1 MVKKYQIFIS
11 STYTDLVEERK
22 LVQDTILSMY
32 HFPVGMELFSAAD
45 EDQWDVIKETIDS
58 SDYYVLILAHRYGS
72 IIQSGSDKGISYT
85 EKEYRYAK
93 SKGIPILAFIINPT
107 ASVKPEYIEIEHKHE
122 LEKFIADVKTGRIVK
137 WWETKEELSR
147 LVMNSLYKQFAK
159 NKRPGWVRDTYN
171 AESTLSEM
179 VKLNQQIRDLTAEN
193 KQLKEELASF
203 QKPHRSPKLTVSINV
218 DTIDDALGNKCCPD
232 YAIQDEETFIKGV
245 KKLNISLF
253 QEIKKK
259 YTRIEMADFPDD
271 LKPFAKQDEIDEYNA
286 SLPDDKELQRYVS
299 SMEEYIQNT
308 SSCVHIN
315 IGIHNDGN
323 AKACNASAELAFPEG
338 VNVFDDEILDLE
350 EPVAPKKGKNPIQLA
365 KNRKD
370 NQFKFLLDISDSLA
384 NVVVPN
390 YSPVNLRS
398 IADIVADGIEN
409 YSLYDNMV
417 DIECGDIIHTKSY
430 WKRGIYL
437 VGKKPGKY
445 QIKCTLMCEEYE
457 EPHIEYIDF
466 EVQ

>member
-1 MVKKYQIFIS
+1 MDKKYQIFIS
-11 STYTDLVEERK
+11 STYTDLVDERK

-45 EDQWDVIKETIDS
+45 EDQWDVIKDTIDS

-72 IIQSGSDKGISYT
+72 VIQSGPDKGISYT

-93 SKGIPILAFIINPT
+93 SQGIPILAFIIDSA
-107 ASVKPEYIEIEHKHE
+107 ASVKPEYFEIEHKQE
-122 LEKFIADVKTGRIVK
+122 LEKFIADVKTGRIVE
-137 WWETKEELSR
+137 WWKTKEELSR

-159 NKRPGWVRDTYN
+159 NKRPGWVRDTYD

-193 KQLKEELASF
+193 QQLKKELASF

-232 YAIQDEETFIKGV
+232 YAIQDEGTFIKGV
-245 KKLNISLF
+245 KKLSLSLF
-253 QEIKKK
+253 QEIKKD
-259 YTRIEMADFPDD
+259 YTRIEIADFPDD
-271 LKPFAKQDEIDEYNA
+271 LKPFAEQGEIDEYNA
-286 SLPDDKELQRYVS
+286 SLPDEKELQRYVS

-308 SSCVHIN
+308 CSCVHIN

-323 AKACNASAELAFPEG
+323 AKACNASAELVFPEG
-338 VNVFDDEILDLE
+338 VDVFDNEILDLE
-350 EPVAPKKGKNPIQLA
+350 EPAAPKRGKNPIQLA

-370 NQFKFLLDISDSLA
+370 NQFKFLLGINDPLA
-384 NVVVPN
+384 SIVVPD
-390 YSPVNLRS
+390 YSPVNLRR
-398 IADIVADGIEN
+398 IADIVADANEN

-417 DIECGDIIHTKSY
+417 DIECGDIIHTKAY